1 MIENKTSPD
10 TWVCHQPCLGN
21 AVLPTGHFFPPLLA
35 FPGPCLY
42 MISLSHQQISSQ
54 VLSNEEFNCSHLKKW
69 VPTDFLPAHA
79 GPPAMPLSG
88 SAHRYSGTCTHTLWS
103 PEHTNPS
110 DPQPLG
116 YWRYHNSFFSQRQ
129 ARKDDRNC
137 VCSQKTS
144 LNWFRGKK
152 IELCMC
158 FFSCL

>member
-1 MIENKTSPD
+1 MGLPSAL
-10 TWVCHQPCLGN
+10 LGKCCASN
-21 AVLPTGHFFPPLLA
+21 RAFFPPILA
-35 FPGPCLY
+35 FPGPCLH
-42 MISLSHQQISSQ
+42 MILLSHQQISSQ

-116 YWRYHNSFFSQRQ
+116 DWRYHNSFFPNGKPGKMIEAVYVAKRLASTG
-129 ARKDDRNC
+129 
-137 VCSQKTS
+137 SE
-144 LNWFRGKK
+144 GKK
-152 IELCMC
+152 IELCMF